1 MTAAP
6 PSKLPSSLRLF
17 TITTSLASFLLFFVQ
32 PLIAKIALPQLGG
45 NAAVWTSA
53 MVAFQ
58 LLLLVGYG
66 YAHWLLALTRRWQ
79 VPVHVALLAIAMIW
93 LPLGLDAAGAP
104 SGDALLYWVPWQVAA
119 AVGPLFVVL
128 AAQAPLLQGWLRDSS
143 GAEPYGL
150 YRFSNIGSFLGLL
163 AFPLIVEPLTPVSAQ
178 TTAWSVGFVLFAAL
192 SLWLM
197 IAARPQT
204 TEHAPAAEATQ
215 ATLTRPDW
223 QTAVRWI
230 VLSAIPS
237 GLILSTTT
245 HITTDIIAMPL
256 LWVLPLALYL
266 LSFILAFSDTAP
278 LVDRIA
284 QYAAPLIAAL
294 ALIALSTEAFE
305 VYVTGPAAL
314 ALLFIASL
322 SLHRRLYLA
331 RPDPSGLTAF
341 YLLLAVGGAIGGIF
355 VAVIAP
361 LAFDWTYE
369 FPLLSL
375 AAVVFAAGYARG
387 EASLWQWGAALAV
400 TLIASAL
407 AMDWIDDT
415 KLWVATLLIAM
426 IWIVRRHRWL
436 TITSVSA
443 ALIGL
448 AGIDPL
454 VLSWNGLRQRSY
466 FGIYT
471 VRENE
476 TGTLRTLAHGTTL
489 HGAQKLE
496 AGKLLEPTTYFGPQS
511 GAGQMLTAAPTLYG
525 PSARIGVL
533 GLGVGTLACYA
544 KPGQIW
550 SFYEIDPLVI
560 DIARKQ
566 GWFTFLVNCTP
577 NAAMHIGDA
586 RLTLAKQPATALDIL
601 VMDVFSSDAVP
612 THLLTREAF
621 AIYDRV
627 LAKDGVL
634 LIHISNRYLDLE
646 PVLASEAKARGWASA
661 IITHRVTQ
669 DQIDAGETT
678 SVWVMMAR
686 SEDGLQRARNAAP
699 QGARAHHSEWR
710 PLAQQ
715 QGFAR
720 WTDEF
725 GSILHL
731 IKRPDQ
737 AR

>member
-1 MTAAP
+1 MYPFAA
-6 PSKLPSSLRLF
+6 LSL
-17 TITTSLASFLLFFVQ
+17 LASFLLFFVQ

-66 YAHWLLALTRRWQ
+66 YAHWLLTLERRWQ
-79 VPVHVALLAIAMIW
+79 IAVHIGLLAIAMIW

-119 AVGPLFVVL
+119 AVGPLFVLL

-197 IAARPQT
+197 FAARPQAV
-204 TEHAPAAEATQ
+204 EQALPATP
-215 ATLTRPDW
+215 TRPDW
-223 QTAVRWI
+223 RTAARWI
-230 VLSAIPS
+230 LLSAIPS

-278 LVDRIA
+278 LVDRIVH
-284 QYAAPLIAAL
+284 YDAPVIAAL
-294 ALIALSTEAFE
+294 ALIALSTDAFE

-331 RPDPSGLTAF
+331 RPDPTGLTAF

-361 LAFDWTYE
+361 LVFDWTYE
-369 FPLLSL
+369 FPLLAL
-375 AAVVFAAGYARG
+375 AAVVFAAGYTRR

-400 TLIASAL
+400 TMIASAL
-407 AMDWIDDT
+407 AMGWLDDT
-415 KLWVATLLIAM
+415 ALWVVALLIAM

-436 TITSVSA
+436 TIISVSA

-476 TGTLRTLAHGTTL
+476 TGTTRTLAHGTTL

-496 AGKLLEPTTYFGPQS
+496 AGKLLEPTTYFGPRS
-511 GAGQMLTAAPTLYG
+511 GAGQILTAAPTLYD

-544 KPGQIW
+544 KPGQVW

-577 NAAMHIGDA
+577 TAAMHIGDA
-586 RLTLAKQPATALDIL
+586 RLTLAKQPAAALDIL

-627 LAKDGVL
+627 LAKDGML

-669 DQIDAGETT
+669 AQIDAGETT

-686 SEDGLQRARNAAP
+686 SEGGLQRARDAVP
-699 QGARAHHSEWR
+699 QDALAQNSEWR
-710 PLAQQ
+710 PLSQQ
-715 QGFAR
+715 QGFTR

-737 AR
+737 AK

>member
-1 MTAAP
+1 MNFVAT
-6 PSKLPSSLRLF
+6 SKLSNSVYPFAALSL
-17 TITTSLASFLLFFVQ
+17 LASFLLFFVQ

-66 YAHWLLALTRRWQ
+66 YAHWLLGLAQRRQ
-79 VPVHVALLAIAMIW
+79 VPVHAALFAAALHW
-93 LPLGLDAAGAP
+93 LPLGLEASGAP
-104 SGDALLYWVPWQVAA
+104 HGDALLYWVPWRIIA
-119 AVGPLFVVL
+119 AVGPLFVLL

-143 GAEPYGL
+143 GVEPYGL

-163 AFPLIVEPLTPVSAQ
+163 AFPLIVEPLVPVSAQ
-178 TTAWSVGFVLFAAL
+178 TIGWSAGFVLFAVL

-197 IAARPQT
+197 LT
-204 TEHAPAAEATQ
+204 TRQQAATQ
-215 ATLTRPDW
+215 PMTKAASTRPDW
-223 QTAVRWI
+223 RSALLWI

-245 HITTDIIAMPL
+245 HIMTDIIAMPL

-266 LSFILAFSDTAP
+266 LSFILAFSDSAP
-278 LVDRIA
+278 LIDRTA

-294 ALIALSTEAFE
+294 ALIALSTDAFE

-331 RPDPSGLTAF
+331 RPDASGLTAF
-341 YLLLAVGGAIGGIF
+341 YLLLAFGGAIGGF
-355 VAVIAP
+355 LVAVVAP
-361 LAFDWTYE
+361 LIFDWTYE
-369 FPLLSL
+369 FPLLAL
-375 AAVVFAAGYARG
+375 AAVAFTAGYARK
-387 EASLWQWGAALAV
+387 EASLWRWGAAFIV

-407 AMDWIDDT
+407 ALDRLDNT
-415 KLWVATLLIAM
+415 SLWVAALLIAM

-436 TITSVSA
+436 TILTVSA
-443 ALIGL
+443 ALVGL
-448 AGIDPL
+448 ACIDPL

-476 TGTLRTLAHGTTL
+476 TGTIRKLAHGTTL
-489 HGAQKLE
+489 HGAQRLE
-496 AGKLLEPTTYFGPQS
+496 PGKLLEPTTYFGPQS
-511 GAGQMLTAAPTLYG
+511 GAGQILTAAPALYG
-525 PSARIGVL
+525 ANARIGVL

-586 RLTLAKQPATALDIL
+586 RLTLAKQPSATLDIL

-621 AIYDRV
+621 SIYDRV

-634 LIHISNRYLDLE
+634 MIHISNRYLDLE

-669 DQIDAGETT
+669 AQIDAGETT

-686 SEDGLQRARNAAP
+686 SEAAMQRARGAVP
-699 QGARAHHSEWR
+699 QGAAAQGMEWR
-710 PLAQQ
+710 PLSQQ
-715 QGFAR
+715 QDFTR

-725 GSILHL
+725 GSILYL

-737 AR
+737 AK

>member
-1 MTAAP
+1 MKSRVQNQLGISIHPFAA
-6 PSKLPSSLRLF
+6 LSL
-17 TITTSLASFLLFFVQ
+17 LASFLLFFVQ

-66 YAHWLLALTRRWQ
+66 YAHWLLTLTRRWQ
-79 VPVHVALLAIAMIW
+79 VLVHIALLAIAMIW

-119 AVGPLFVVL
+119 AVGPLFVLL
-128 AAQAPLLQGWLRDSS
+128 AAKAPLLQGWLRDRS

-150 YRFSNIGSFLGLL
+150 YRFSNVGSFLGLL
-163 AFPLIVEPLTPVSAQ
+163 AFPLIVEPLTPVSVQ
-178 TTAWSVGFVLFAAL
+178 TTAWSAGFVLFAAL

-197 IAARPQT
+197 FATRPQNT
-204 TEHAPAAEATQ
+204 WQAPTAHAPPAKP
-215 ATLTRPDW
+215 TRPDW
-223 QTAVRWI
+223 QKAAHWI
-230 VLSAIPS
+230 ILSAIPS

-278 LVDRIA
+278 LVDWA
-284 QYAAPLIAAL
+284 AHYAAPIIAAL

-331 RPDPSGLTAF
+331 RPDPSALTAF

-361 LAFDWTYE
+361 LVFDWNYE
-369 FPLLSL
+369 FPLLAL
-375 AAVVFAAGYARG
+375 AAVVFAAGYTSR

-407 AMDWIDDT
+407 AMGWLDDT
-415 KLWVATLLIAM
+415 ALWVAALLITM
-426 IWIVRRHRWL
+426 IWIVCHHRWL
-436 TITSVSA
+436 TIISVSA

-476 TGTLRTLAHGTTL
+476 TGTLRTFAYGTTL

-511 GAGQMLTAAPTLYG
+511 GAGQILSAAPKLYG
-525 PSARIGVL
+525 EGARIGVL

-544 KPGQIW
+544 KLGQVW

-586 RLTLAKQPATALDIL
+586 RLTLAKQPAAALDIL

-646 PVLASEAKARGWASA
+646 PVLASEAKVRGWASA
-661 IITHRVTQ
+661 IITQRVTQ
-669 DQIDAGETT
+669 EQIDAGETT

-686 SEDGLQRARNAAP
+686 SKVGLQRARNAVP
-699 QGARAHHSEWR
+699 QGATVQNSEWR

-715 QGFAR
+715 QGFTR

-737 AR
+737 AK

>member
-1 MTAAP
+1 MANETKIFC
-6 PSKLPSSLRLF
+6 SRTLLPFGTLSL
-17 TITTSLASFLLFFVQ
+17 LASFLLFFVQ

-45 NAAVWTSA
+45 NAAIWTSA

-58 LLLLVGYG
+58 FLLLLGYG
-66 YAHWLLALTRRWQ
+66 YAHWLLTLTRRWQ

-93 LPLGLDAAGAP
+93 LPLGLDAADAP
-104 SGDALLYWVPWQVAA
+104 SGDALLYWVPWQVAV
-119 AVGPLFVVL
+119 AVGPLFVLL
-128 AAQAPLLQGWLRDSS
+128 AAQAPLLQGWLRDSN

-150 YRFSNIGSFLGLL
+150 YRFSNIGNFLGLL

-178 TTAWSVGFVLFAAL
+178 TTAWSAGFVLFAAL

-197 IAARPQT
+197 LAARPKPIEQ
-204 TEHAPAAEATQ
+204 APPATP
-215 ATLTRPDW
+215 TRPDW
-223 QTAVRWI
+223 QTAARWI
-230 VLSAIPS
+230 ALSAIPS

-245 HITTDIIAMPL
+245 HITTDIVAMPL

-266 LSFILAFSDTAP
+266 LSFILAFSDTAR
-278 LVDRIA
+278 LMDRMTL
-284 QYAAPLIAAL
+284 YAAPLIAAL
-294 ALIALSTEAFE
+294 ALIALSTEAIE

-341 YLLLAVGGAIGGIF
+341 YLLLAVGGTIGGIF

-361 LAFDWTYE
+361 LIFDWTYE
-369 FPLLSL
+369 FPLLAL
-375 AAVVFAAGYARG
+375 AAVVFAAGYTGR
-387 EASLWQWGAALAV
+387 EAGLWQWGAALAV

-407 AMDWIDDT
+407 AMDWIDGT
-415 KLWVATLLIAM
+415 ALWVAALLIAM

-436 TITSVSA
+436 TIISVSA

-511 GAGQMLTAAPTLYG
+511 GAGQILSAAPALYG

-533 GLGVGTLACYA
+533 GLGIGTLACYA

-577 NAAMHIGDA
+577 KAAMHIGDA
-586 RLTLAKQPATALDIL
+586 RLTLAKQPTDALDIL

-627 LAKDGVL
+627 LAKDGML

-646 PVLASEAKARGWASA
+646 PVLASEAKARGWASS
-661 IITHRVTQ
+661 IITHRVTRE
-669 DQIDAGETT
+669 QIDAGETT

-686 SEDGLQRARNAAP
+686 TEVGLQRARNAVP
-699 QGARAHHSEWR
+699 QGATVQNSEWR

-715 QGFAR
+715 QGFTR

>member
-1 MTAAP
+1 MSKPFAA
-6 PSKLPSSLRLF
+6 LSL
-17 TITTSLASFLLFFVQ
+17 LASFLLFFVQ

-66 YAHWLLALTRRWQ
+66 YAHWLLTLTRRWQ
-79 VPVHVALLAIAMIW
+79 VLVHIALLAIALIW

-104 SGDALLYWVPWQVAA
+104 SGDALLYWVPWRVAA
-119 AVGPLFVVL
+119 AVGPLFVLL

-163 AFPLIVEPLTPVSAQ
+163 AFPLIVEPLTPVSVQ
-178 TTAWSVGFVLFAAL
+178 TMAWSAGFVVFAAL

-197 IAARPQT
+197 LATRPQSPQQASIA
-204 TEHAPAAEATQ
+204 HAPLSTP
-215 ATLTRPDW
+215 TRPDW
-223 QTAVRWI
+223 RTAVRWI

-266 LSFILAFSDTAP
+266 LSFILAFSDAAP

-284 QYAAPLIAAL
+284 HYAAPLIATL
-294 ALIALSTEAFE
+294 ALVALSTDAFE

-341 YLLLAVGGAIGGIF
+341 YLLLAAGGAIGGMF
-355 VAVIAP
+355 VAIIAP
-361 LAFDWTYE
+361 LVFDWTYE
-369 FPLLSL
+369 FPLLAL
-375 AAVVFAAGYARG
+375 AAVAFSAGYSAR

-407 AMDWIDDT
+407 AMGWLDET
-415 KLWVATLLIAM
+415 ALWVAALLIVM

-436 TITSVSA
+436 TIFTVSA
-443 ALIGL
+443 ALTGL

-454 VLSWNGLRQRSY
+454 VMSWNGLRQRSY

-476 TGTLRTLAHGTTL
+476 TGTIRKLAHGTTL

-511 GAGQMLTAAPTLYG
+511 GAGQILTAAPVLYG
-525 PSARIGVL
+525 DKARIAVL
-533 GLGVGTLACYA
+533 GLGVGTLSCYA
-544 KPGQIW
+544 KPGQTW
-550 SFYEIDPLVI
+550 SFYEIDPLVA
-560 DIARKQ
+560 DIAIKQ
-566 GWFTFLVNCTP
+566 GWFTFMINCAP
-577 NAAMHIGDA
+577 NAAVRIGDA
-586 RLTLAKQPATALDIL
+586 RLTLAQQPTASLDIL

-627 LAKDGVL
+627 LAKDGAL

-646 PVLASEAKARGWASA
+646 PVLASEAKSRRWASA
-661 IITHRVTQ
+661 IITHQATPQ
-669 DQIDAGETT
+669 QIDAGETT

-686 SEDGLQRARNAAP
+686 SEDELQRARNAA
-699 QGARAHHSEWR
+699 ARGDSTQDSDWKPLSEK
-710 PLAQQ
+710 

-731 IKRPDQ
+731 VKRPDQ
-737 AR
+737 AK

>member
-1 MTAAP
+1 MGKGI
-6 PSKLPSSLRLF
+6 PSFAVLSL
-17 TITTSLASFLLFFVQ
+17 LASFLLFFVQ
-32 PLIAKIALPQLGG
+32 PMIAKIALPQLGG

-66 YAHWLLALTRRWQ
+66 YAHWLLTLTRRRQ
-79 VPVHVALLAIAMIW
+79 VLVHLALLAIAMIW

-104 SGDALLYWVPWQVAA
+104 SGDELLYWVPWQVAA
-119 AVGPLFVVL
+119 AVGPLFVLL

-163 AFPLIVEPLTPVSAQ
+163 AFPLIVEPLVPVSTQ
-178 TTAWSVGFVLFAAL
+178 TIGWSAGFVLFAVL

-197 IAARPQT
+197 LSTRQQA
-204 TEHAPAAEATQ
+204 ATQ
-215 ATLTRPDW
+215 PMTKAASTRPNW
-223 QTAVRWI
+223 RSAALWI
-230 VLSAIPS
+230 ALSAIPS

-245 HITTDIIAMPL
+245 HLTTDIVAMPL

-266 LSFILAFSDTAP
+266 LSFILAFSDSAP
-278 LVDRIA
+278 LIDRTA

-294 ALIALSTEAFE
+294 ALIALSTDAFE
-305 VYVTGPAAL
+305 VYITGPAAL

-331 RPDPSGLTAF
+331 RPDASGLTAF
-341 YLLLAVGGAIGGIF
+341 YLLLAFGGAIGGF
-355 VAVIAP
+355 LVAVVAP
-361 LAFDWTYE
+361 LIFDWTYE
-369 FPLLSL
+369 FPLLAL
-375 AAVVFAAGYARG
+375 AAVAFTLGYTRK
-387 EASLWQWGAALAV
+387 EASPWQWGAAFIV
-400 TLIASAL
+400 TLIASVLAL
-407 AMDWIDDT
+407 ERLDNT
-415 KLWVATLLIAM
+415 SFWVAALLIAM

-436 TITSVSA
+436 TIISVSA

-448 AGIDPL
+448 SCIDPL
-454 VLSWNGLRQRSY
+454 VLSWNSLRQRSY

-476 TGTLRTLAHGTTL
+476 TGTLRKLAHGTTL

-496 AGKLLEPTTYFGPQS
+496 TGRLLEPTTYFGPQS
-511 GAGQMLTAAPTLYG
+511 GAGQILTAAPALYG
-525 PSARIGVL
+525 DKARIAVL

-544 KPGQIW
+544 IPGQIW

-586 RLTLAKQPATALDIL
+586 RLTLAKQPAAALDIL

-627 LAKDGVL
+627 LVKDGVL

-661 IITHRVTQ
+661 IITHHVTQ
-669 DQIDAGETT
+669 AQIDAGETT

-686 SEDGLQRARNAAP
+686 SAAAMQRARGAVP
-699 QGARAHHSEWR
+699 QGAAAQDREWR
-710 PLAQQ
+710 PLSQQ
-715 QGFAR
+715 QDFTR

-725 GSILHL
+725 GSILYL

-737 AR
+737 AK

>member
-1 MTAAP
+1 LLVHALTRPTSYPFAA
-6 PSKLPSSLRLF
+6 LSL
-17 TITTSLASFLLFFVQ
+17 LASFLLFFVQ

-66 YAHWLLALTRRWQ
+66 YAHWLLTLTRRRQ
-79 VPVHVALLAIAMIW
+79 VLVHLALLAIAMIW

-119 AVGPLFVVL
+119 AVGPLFVLL

-178 TTAWSVGFVLFAAL
+178 TMAWSVGFVLFAAL

-197 IAARPQT
+197 LAARLQPIEQ
-204 TEHAPAAEATQ
+204 APQ
-215 ATLTRPDW
+215 ATPTRPDW
-223 QTAVRWI
+223 RTAARWI
-230 VLSAIPS
+230 ALSAIPS

-284 QYAAPLIAAL
+284 HYAAPVIAAL

-361 LAFDWTYE
+361 LVFDWTYE
-369 FPLLSL
+369 FPLLAL
-375 AAVVFAAGYARG
+375 AAVVFAAGYSAR

-407 AMDWIDDT
+407 AMGWLDDT
-415 KLWVATLLIAM
+415 ALWVAALLITM

-436 TITSVSA
+436 TIISVSA

-448 AGIDPL
+448 ACIDPL

-476 TGTLRTLAHGTTL
+476 TGTLRKLAHGTTL

-496 AGKLLEPTTYFGPQS
+496 TGKLLEPTTYFGPQS
-511 GAGQMLTAAPTLYG
+511 GAGQILTAAPALYG
-525 PSARIGVL
+525 ANARIGVL

-586 RLTLAKQPATALDIL
+586 RLTLAKQPAAALNIL

-627 LAKDGVL
+627 LTKDGVL

-646 PVLASEAKARGWASA
+646 PVLASEAKARGWTSA

-669 DQIDAGETT
+669 EQIDAGETT

-686 SEDGLQRARNAAP
+686 SEAAMQRARGTLP
-699 QGARAHHSEWR
+699 QVTPAQDREWR
-710 PLAQQ
+710 PLSQQ
-715 QGFAR
+715 QGFTR

-737 AR
+737 AK

>member
-1 MTAAP
+1 MAKPNAKAAV
-6 PSKLPSSLRLF
+6 LPFAALSL
-17 TITTSLASFLLFFVQ
+17 LASFLLFFVQ

-58 LLLLVGYG
+58 LLLLVGYA
-66 YAHWLLALTRRWQ
+66 YAHWLLTLSRRWQ
-79 VPVHVALLAIAMIW
+79 VRVHAALFVAALLW

-119 AVGPLFVVL
+119 AVGPLFVLL

-197 IAARPQT
+197 LAARPQ
-204 TEHAPAAEATQ
+204 PATQ
-215 ATLTRPDW
+215 AQPVTTTRPDW
-223 QTAVRWI
+223 RTAARWI

-245 HITTDIIAMPL
+245 HITTDIVAMPL

-266 LSFILAFSDTAP
+266 LSFILAFSDDAP

-284 QYAAPLIAAL
+284 HYAAPLIAAL

-331 RPDPSGLTAF
+331 RPDASGLTAF
-341 YLLLAVGGAIGGIF
+341 YLVLAVGGAIGGIF

-361 LAFDWTYE
+361 LVFDWTYE
-369 FPLLSL
+369 FPLLAL
-375 AAVVFAAGYARG
+375 AAVVFAAGYIHR
-387 EASLWQWGAALAV
+387 EASLWHWGAALAI
-400 TLIASAL
+400 TITASAL
-407 AMDWIDDT
+407 AMGWLDDT
-415 KLWVATLLIAM
+415 ALWVAALLITM
-426 IWIVRRHRWL
+426 IWTVRRHRWL
-436 TITSVSA
+436 TIISVSA

-476 TGTLRTLAHGTTL
+476 TGTTRTLAHGTTL

-511 GAGQMLTAAPTLYG
+511 GAGQILGSAPALYG
-525 PSARIGVL
+525 DKARIAVL
-533 GLGVGTLACYA
+533 GLGVGTLSCYA
-544 KPGQIW
+544 KPGQTW

-586 RLTLAKQPATALDIL
+586 RLTLAKQPAAALDIL

-627 LAKDGVL
+627 LARDGVL

-646 PVLASEAKARGWASA
+646 PVLASEAQARGWASM
-661 IITHRVTQ
+661 IITQRVTQ
-669 DQIDAGETT
+669 SQIDTGETT

-686 SEDGLQRARNAAP
+686 SADMLQRAWAAAP
-699 QGARAHHSEWR
+699 QGAAVKDGGWR
-710 PLAQQ
+710 PLTQK
-715 QGFAR
+715 QGLTR

-737 AR
+737 AK

>member
-1 MTAAP
+1 MSKPFAA
-6 PSKLPSSLRLF
+6 LSL
-17 TITTSLASFLLFFVQ
+17 LASFLLFFVQ

-66 YAHWLLALTRRWQ
+66 YAHWLLTLTRRWQ
-79 VPVHVALLAIAMIW
+79 VLVHVAMLAVAMIW

-119 AVGPLFVVL
+119 AVGPLFVLL

-178 TTAWSVGFVLFAAL
+178 TMAWSTGFVLFAAL

-197 IAARPQT
+197 LAARPQT
-204 TEHAPAAEATQ
+204 TEQAPVASATP
-215 ATLTRPDW
+215 TRPEW
-223 QTAVRWI
+223 RTAARWI

-266 LSFILAFSDTAP
+266 LSFILAFADTAP

-284 QYAAPLIAAL
+284 HYAAPLIATL
-294 ALIALSTEAFE
+294 ALVALSTDAFE

-341 YLLLAVGGAIGGIF
+341 YLLLAVGGAIGGMF
-355 VAVIAP
+355 VAIIAP
-361 LAFDWTYE
+361 LVFDWTYE
-369 FPLLSL
+369 FPLLAL
-375 AAVVFAAGYARG
+375 AAVALSAGYADR

-400 TLIASAL
+400 TLMASAL
-407 AMDWIDDT
+407 AMGWLDET
-415 KLWVATLLIAM
+415 ALWVAALLIVM

-436 TITSVSA
+436 TIITVSA

-454 VLSWNGLRQRSY
+454 VMSWNGLRQRSY

-476 TGTLRTLAHGTTL
+476 TGTIRKLAHGTTL
-489 HGAQKLE
+489 HGAQRLE
-496 AGKLLEPTTYFGPQS
+496 PGKLLDPTTYFGPQS
-511 GAGQMLTAAPTLYG
+511 GAGQILTAAPALYG
-525 PSARIGVL
+525 DKARIAVL
-533 GLGVGTLACYA
+533 GLGVGTLSCYA
-544 KPGQIW
+544 KPGQTW
-550 SFYEIDPLVI
+550 SFYEIDPLVA
-560 DIARKQ
+560 DIAIKQ
-566 GWFTFLVNCTP
+566 GWFTFMINCAP
-577 NAAMHIGDA
+577 NAAVRIGDA
-586 RLTLAKQPATALDIL
+586 RLTLAQQPTASLDIL

-627 LAKDGVL
+627 LAKDGAL

-646 PVLASEAKARGWASA
+646 PVLASEAKSRRWASA
-661 IITHRVTQ
+661 IITHQATPQ
-669 DQIDAGETT
+669 QIDAGETT

-686 SEDGLQRARNAAP
+686 SEDELQRARNAA
-699 QGARAHHSEWR
+699 ARGDSTQDSDWKPLSEK
-710 PLAQQ
+710 

-731 IKRPDQ
+731 VKRPDQ
-737 AR
+737 AK

>member
-1 MTAAP
+1 MLIRGIRKANPFAA
-6 PSKLPSSLRLF
+6 LSL
-17 TITTSLASFLLFFVQ
+17 LASFLLFFVQ
-32 PLIAKIALPQLGG
+32 PLIAKISLPQLGG

-58 LLLLVGYG
+58 LLLLIGYG
-66 YAHWLLALTRRWQ
+66 YAHWLLMLTRRWQ
-79 VPVHVALLAIAMIW
+79 IPVHVALLAVAMLW

-119 AVGPLFVVL
+119 AVGPLFVLL

-178 TTAWSVGFVLFAAL
+178 TMAWSVGFVLFAAL

-197 IAARPQT
+197 LATRPQT
-204 TEHAPAAEATQ
+204 TGQATATQ
-215 ATLTRPDW
+215 APSVTTTRPDW
-223 QTAVRWI
+223 RTTARWI

-266 LSFILAFSDTAP
+266 LSFILAFSDAAP
-278 LVDRIA
+278 VVDRIA
-284 QYAAPLIAAL
+284 HLAAPLIAAL
-294 ALIALSTEAFE
+294 ALIALSTDAFE
-305 VYVTGPAAL
+305 VYITGPAAL

-341 YLLLAVGGAIGGIF
+341 YLLLAVGGAIGGMF
-355 VAVIAP
+355 VAIIAP
-361 LAFDWTYE
+361 LIFDWTYE
-369 FPLLSL
+369 FPLLAL
-375 AAVVFAAGYARG
+375 AAVVFAAGYISR
-387 EASLWQWGAALAV
+387 EASLWQWVAALAV
-400 TLIASAL
+400 TITASAL
-407 AMDWIDDT
+407 AMGWLEDT
-415 KLWVATLLIAM
+415 ALWVAALLITM

-436 TITSVSA
+436 TIISVSA

-476 TGTLRTLAHGTTL
+476 TGTLRKLAHGTTL

-496 AGKLLEPTTYFGPQS
+496 TGRLLEPTTYFGPQS
-511 GAGQMLTAAPTLYG
+511 GAGQILTAAPALYG
-525 PSARIGVL
+525 DKARIAVL

-544 KPGQIW
+544 KPGQVW

-577 NAAMHIGDA
+577 NAAIHVGDA
-586 RLTLAKQPATALDIL
+586 RLTLAKQPAAALDIL

-661 IITHRVTQ
+661 IITHRVTKEE
-669 DQIDAGETT
+669 IDAGETT

-686 SEDGLQRARNAAP
+686 TEAAMQLARGAVP
-699 QGARAHHSEWR
+699 QGAPAQDREWR
-710 PLAQQ
+710 QLSQQ
-715 QGFAR
+715 QDFTR
-720 WTDEF
+720 WADEF

-731 IKRPDQ
+731 LKSPDQ